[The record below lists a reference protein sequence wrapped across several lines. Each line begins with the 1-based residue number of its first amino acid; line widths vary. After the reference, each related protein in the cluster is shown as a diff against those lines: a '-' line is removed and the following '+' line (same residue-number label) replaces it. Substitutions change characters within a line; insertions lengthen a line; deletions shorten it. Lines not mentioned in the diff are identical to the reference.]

1 MICKHGIRE
10 IMKKYLL
17 SLALLVTPLTPSPIT
32 AQDLSHRPHEEESG
46 HYDASRDAD
55 ADVNM
60 MLTKIAKNGKMGII
74 ILGANWCHDSRGLA
88 KHFDSERFQ
97 AMLKPR
103 YEIVY
108 VDVGVPQI
116 GNGRNLHIAKRFNLK
131 KLKGTPTVAIINSSG
146 KLLNK
151 KDAPKWRNADSRDED
166 DIFNHFANFSAN
178 VRR

>member
-1 MICKHGIRE
+1 M
-10 IMKKYLL
+10 MKYFLTL
-17 SLALLVTPLTPSPIT
+17 FFLMAPISLFPIV

-55 ADVNM
+55 ADVNA
-60 MLTKIAKNGKMGII
+60 MLAKIAENGKMGII

-97 AMLKPR
+97 AMLNPR

-108 VDVGVPQI
+108 VDVGVPQT
-116 GNGRNLHIAKRFNLK
+116 GNGRNLHIAKRFKLK
-131 KLKGTPTVAIINSSG
+131 KLKGTPTVAIISSSG

-166 DIFNHFANFSAN
+166 DIYNHFANFSAN
-178 VRR
+178 IRR

>member
-1 MICKHGIRE
+1 M
-10 IMKKYLL
+10 MKYFLTL
-17 SLALLVTPLTPSPIT
+17 FFLMAPISLFPIA
-32 AQDLSHRPHEEESG
+32 AQDLSHRPHEEDSG

-55 ADVNM
+55 ADVDA
-60 MLTKIAKNGKMGII
+60 MLAKIAENGKMGII

-97 AMLKPR
+97 AMLNPR

-108 VDVGVPQI
+108 VDVGVPQT
-116 GNGRNLHIAKRFNLK
+116 GNGRNLHIAKRFKLK
-131 KLKGTPTVAIINSSG
+131 KLKGTPTVAIISSSG

-166 DIFNHFANFSAN
+166 DIYNHFANFSAN
-178 VRR
+178 IRR

>member
-1 MICKHGIRE
+1 
-10 IMKKYLL
+10 MKYCL
-17 SLALLVTPLTPSPIT
+17 SIIFLIAPISPSLMA
-32 AQDLSHRPHEEESG
+32 AQDLSHRPHEEQSG

-55 ADVNM
+55 ADVTA
-60 MLTKIAKNGKMGII
+60 MLAKIAENGKMGII

-88 KHFDSERFQ
+88 KHFDSARFQ

-108 VDVGVPQI
+108 IDVGVPQT
-116 GNGRNLHIAKRFNLK
+116 GNGRNLHIAKRFKLK
-131 KLKGTPTVAIINSSG
+131 KLKGTPTVAIISSTG

-166 DIFNHFANFSAN
+166 DIYNHFANFNAN